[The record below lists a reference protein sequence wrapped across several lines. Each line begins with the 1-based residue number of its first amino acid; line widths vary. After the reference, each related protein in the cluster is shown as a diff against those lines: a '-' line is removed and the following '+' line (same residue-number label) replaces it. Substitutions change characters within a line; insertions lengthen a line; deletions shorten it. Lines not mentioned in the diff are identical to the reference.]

1 MKRRTNPFI
10 VVLIA
15 LVLGATLFFIA
26 TPGDDTPPNDNGE
39 TEIPEPLD
47 LSGTTGKFINYIGM
61 DNSVSYI
68 DYPLGHPSTYTV
80 MLNGNNDYIHKWTIE
95 DLNTSLPRNIPQQIP
110 FLYVYFDENITSVS
124 DVQFDSFLVHGT
136 VRDYAEDV
144 EYTIESETGMSFDE
158 TTNLFVFELYII
170 PNDNYG
176 YVGLEITFIQETGA

>member
-1 MKRRTNPFI
+1 MKPKTNRGF
-10 VVLIA
+10 VAVLLA
-15 LVLGATLFFIA
+15 LAVGILLFMTY
-26 TPGDDTPPNDNGE
+26 TPTPDNGE

-61 DNSVSYI
+61 GNSVSYT
-68 DYPLGHPSTYTV
+68 DFPSEHPSTYTV
-80 MLNGNNDYIHKWTIE
+80 MLNGNNDYVHKWTIE
-95 DLNTSLPRNIPQQIP
+95 DLNMSLPGSIPQPPIP

-124 DVQFDSFLVHGT
+124 DIQFDSFLVHGT

-170 PNDNYG
+170 PNANYG